1 VGQAGR
7 RRQPKTRL
15 IIINTPHNPTST
27 VLRPADMQRWPTS
40 CAAPVS
46 DPVG

>member
-27 VLRPADMQRWPTS
+27 VLRPADMQALADIVRGTES
-40 CAAPVS
+40 
-46 DPVG
+46 